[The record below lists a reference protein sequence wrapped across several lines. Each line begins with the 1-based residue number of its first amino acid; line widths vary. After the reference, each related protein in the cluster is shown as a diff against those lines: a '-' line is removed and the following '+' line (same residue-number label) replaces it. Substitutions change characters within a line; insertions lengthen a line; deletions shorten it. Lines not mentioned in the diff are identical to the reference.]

1 MSIVQ
6 TLAGSIVSSGSGG
19 GGGGGGSLTT
29 FVPDVDTSG
38 IVTSGWQILM
48 ATNGSKSGE
57 STSDPFAR
65 IGTTGFRG
73 ANFQSSGAISRT
85 AFGAGRGVYANFFL
99 KTGIT
104 KIALVDGSGTLS
116 DPASNT
122 NYLIYDLV
130 SSTGSETIYDI
141 IRRLDYYMETSPTFN
156 GNDSLYGSP
165 AVTGF
170 TAGTNGYSGL
180 LTSNGGTVFRDSNS
194 NILDKF
200 AVMGINRD
208 SDNDIQALC
217 SYSGNLLSGKGDN
230 WRGNTLA
237 ETFWSYWGTDF
248 HSNSQ
253 EQRPGYQRQTYP
265 GISDDVT
272 SYTGPVY
279 LLAF

>member
-48 ATNGSKSGE
+48 ATNGLKSGE

-73 ANFQSSGAISRT
+73 ANFQSSGAINRT

-99 KTGIT
+99 KTSIT

-141 IRRLDYYMETSPTFN
+141 IRRLDYYMETNAQFD

-165 AVTGF
+165 AVTNF

-180 LTSNGGTVFRDSNS
+180 LTSNGGTVFRD
-194 NILDKF
+194 IDGDLPDKF

-208 SDNDIQALC
+208 ADNDIQALC
-217 SYSGNLLSGKGDN
+217 SYSGNLLSGKGDS
-230 WRGNTLA
+230 WRGNSPA
-237 ETFWSYWGTDF
+237 ETFWSYWGSDF
-248 HSNSQ
+248 HSDSQ
-253 EQRPGYQRQTYP
+253 IQRPGYERQTNP
-265 GISDDVT
+265 GISNGV
-272 SYTGPVY
+272 SGYQAQVY